1 MKKLSLLFVLFTL
14 ASLTSNLNSQEFN
27 YFTIHF
33 IQVPQENVSEVA
45 RLETTYWSKVAQSN
59 IDSGKQS
66 AWGLVARVGGGSDSW
81 THAFMNVYETAEQ
94 MAAAS
99 SNYDSK
105 AILGI
110 DPQDIATFDYIE
122 GYGLTH
128 WALRAFIPGYADF
141 TVWNFGKP
149 LNAVAFV
156 NEQTNVWQPAF
167 EKNMGGR
174 EYWGAALKINNVTE
188 EYSTVLTM
196 DGYETLAEAFRAMNG
211 EIPNQPNPRS
221 KVSEI
226 MPDGFSARVIVETL
240 IWLTN

>member
-1 MKKLSLLFVLFTL
+1 MKKLLFIIFFALSVLPF
-14 ASLTSNLNSQEFN
+14 NLNGQEFN

-33 IQVPQENVSEVA
+33 IQVPQENVPEVA

-94 MAAAS
+94 MASAN

-128 WALRAFIPGYADF
+128 WAFIPGYADF

-149 LNAVAFV
+149 NNPVAFV

-174 EYWGAALKINNVTE
+174 EYWGAALKINNVTD
-188 EYSTVLTM
+188 EYSSVLTM
-196 DGYETLAEAFRAMNG
+196 DGYETLAEAFKAMNG
-211 EIPNQPNPRS
+211 EIPNQPSPKS

-226 MPDGFSARVIVETL
+226 MPDGFSGRVIVETL